1 MGTYP
6 LGLIIS
12 ERHNFTLKT
21 KTTTLTA
28 KLKLLSQEGPLAM
41 RCDAMRRSGIHSVGN
56 PISGQG
62 WGVGGTC
69 PAPARMGDSTVHRAY
84 LRSWASST
92 LPSPDFKRKSQ
103 AGFSGVGEVLLREQK
118 RF

>member
-21 KTTTLTA
+21 KTTTLTV

-62 WGVGGTC
+62 WGVGGARAQLPPGWETQPYTGHTC
-69 PAPARMGDSTVHRAY
+69 ARGRHPLSP
-84 LRSWASST
+84 LLT
-92 LPSPDFKRKSQ
+92 LKGRVKLVFQ
-103 AGFSGVGEVLLREQK
+103 GWG
-118 RF
+118 RFF

>member
-21 KTTTLTA
+21 KTTTLTV

-41 RCDAMRRSGIHSVGN
+41 RCDAMRCAAPAFTAWEIQFPAKAGGWGARARLPPGWETQPYTGHTCARGRHPLSPLLTLKGRVKLVF
-56 PISGQG
+56 QG
-62 WGVGGTC
+62 WG
-69 PAPARMGDSTVHRAY
+69 
-84 LRSWASST
+84 
-92 LPSPDFKRKSQ
+92 
-103 AGFSGVGEVLLREQK
+103 
-118 RF
+118 RFF